1 MYMPKHF
8 EELRVDVLHALIR
21 QYPFATLVT
30 QAPEGLAADHIPFLV
45 DPDPAPF
52 GTLRAHVA
60 RNNPAWR
67 ILASNPEAL
76 VIFQGTHGYISPSY
90 YPSKQEHGRVVPTWN
105 YFAVHA
111 SGPVRVI
118 EDAAWLRRLV
128 GELTQRHEAGRDPTW
143 QVTDAPEE
151 FVQSMLA
158 AIVGLEMPIARL
170 AGKRKASQNR
180 NEADRWGVIEG
191 LRREGR
197 DDEAA
202 LVE

>member
-1 MYMPKHF
+1 MYLPKHF
-8 EELRVDVLHALIR
+8 EEPRVELLHALIR
-21 QYPFATLVT
+21 SHPFGTLVT
-30 QAPEGLAADHIPFLV
+30 RGAEGLAADHIPFIV

-60 RNNPAWR
+60 RGNPAWR
-67 ILASNPEAL
+67 ALQQEPEAL
-76 VIFQGTHGYISPSY
+76 AIFQGPHGYISPSY
-90 YPSKQEHGRVVPTWN
+90 YGSTREHGRVVPTWN

-128 GELTQRHEAGRDPTW
+128 GELTLRHEAGRDPAW

-170 AGKRKASQNR
+170 TGKRKASQNR
-180 NEADRWGVIEG
+180 NEADRRGVLEG

-197 DDEAA
+197 EDEAA
-202 LVE
+202 LLE